1 MSDIISS
8 LDNQIKKLISEVSS
22 AKDITTNTLL
32 KSRVSLQLTKIEF
45 GLKLIGRVKKLFDL
59 QGEIEDRLLNEDSIK
74 DLSIR
79 ELLVMSSVNSKRID
93 NYFGKMDKILSS
105 LNLRELEN
113 SLLMIAELDS
123 KSVRDS
129 NALTDESSKNLTDLS
144 LKLLKTITI
153 LQNQSINSQSDDE
166 DTLTARDLT
175 EDLNK
180 RPFDLSLNPD
190 SEYVIL
196 DEDNDELQANRVLS
210 NIESITDPEF
220 EDYED
225 DDDETIQL

>member
-1 MSDIISS
+1 MSDIIAS

-113 SLLMIAELDS
+113 SLLMIAELDN
-123 KSVRDS
+123 KAVRDV
-129 NALTDESSKNLTDLS
+129 NAVTDESSKNLTDLS
-144 LKLLKTITI
+144 LRLLKTITT
-153 LQNQSINSQSDDE
+153 LQDQSMSSQDDE
-166 DTLTARDLT
+166 DIQTARDLT

-180 RPFDLSLNPD
+180 KPFDLTMNPD

-196 DEDNDELQANRVLS
+196 DDDNDELQANRVLN
-210 NIESITDPEF
+210 NIESLVDPEF
-220 EDYED
+220 EEFDDEED
-225 DDDETIQL
+225 DEDIHL